1 MIGSDNLKEVYD
13 CLNEYIKD
21 NDTIVVALSGGPDS
35 MALTDLLLR
44 LNKKINL
51 IACHVNHGLRKESDL
66 EEIFVKNYCLKNNIV
81 FEYLKIDNYHNNKFT
96 EAEARKKRY
105 DFFSYTVDKYKA
117 KYLLTAHHGDDLIE
131 TVLMRIVRGSTLK
144 GYSGIS
150 LISNF
155 NNCSIL
161 RPLIYTTKDEII
173 KYLTDNKIEY
183 VVDNS
188 NTDTHYTR
196 NRYRANMLPFLKEE
210 NKNVH
215 LKFKKFSDTL
225 LMYDKYVSSICKQ
238 ELNKM
243 YKDNKLYINS
253 FINYDYLIQKRIIY
267 MILEN
272 IYASYL
278 ECINDKH
285 VEIIFNL
292 INSSNCS
299 SSINL
304 PNNIVVYKEYGYINF
319 SKLENNNFKIELN
332 NEINLSNGKKI
343 SIIDYIDSDSNYE
356 CRLCFDEIKL
366 PIFVRNKKDG
376 DIMYVKG
383 MNGKSKKVSDIF
395 TNSKIP
401 KEIRNSYPIVVD
413 SNDTIL
419 WIPGIKKSKFDR
431 TKSEKYDIILK
442 YY

>member
-356 CRLCFDEIKL
+356 CRLCFDG
-366 PIFVRNKKDG
+366 NKVTY
-376 DIMYVKG
+376 IC
-383 MNGKSKKVSDIF
+383 
-395 TNSKIP
+395 
-401 KEIRNSYPIVVD
+401 
-413 SNDTIL
+413 
-419 WIPGIKKSKFDR
+419 
-431 TKSEKYDIILK
+431 
-442 YY
+442 

>member
-1 MIGSDNLKEVYD
+1 
-13 CLNEYIKD
+13 
-21 NDTIVVALSGGPDS
+21 
-35 MALTDLLLR
+35 
-44 LNKKINL
+44 
-51 IACHVNHGLRKESDL
+51 
-66 EEIFVKNYCLKNNIV
+66 
-81 FEYLKIDNYHNNKFT
+81 
-96 EAEARKKRY
+96 
-105 DFFSYTVDKYKA
+105 
-117 KYLLTAHHGDDLIE
+117 
-131 TVLMRIVRGSTLK
+131 
-144 GYSGIS
+144 
-150 LISNF
+150 
-155 NNCSIL
+155 
-161 RPLIYTTKDEII
+161 
-173 KYLTDNKIEY
+173 
-183 VVDNS
+183 
-188 NTDTHYTR
+188 
-196 NRYRANMLPFLKEE
+196 MLPFLKEE

-243 YKDNKLYINS
+243 YKDNKIYINS

-267 MILEN
+267 TILEN
-272 IYASYL
+272 IYASDL

-319 SKLENNNFKIELN
+319 SKLENNNFKVELN